1 MGRKRN
7 LFPIVMAL
15 VFGVLFA
22 YQTPHVL
29 RTIYEWSYAQ
39 QEPKTTTKPSPSI
52 EQRQAPESG
61 GDPATGSEG
70 KSDPQ
75 AGDPKADDPK
85 PGSDPQNK
93 DPKTDDPKQGDEGKE
108 PKGDDPKTPEKKR
121 SEPKITGEAKAGDTD
136 VRNLYEA
143 TTIWNYLA
151 GGLLG
156 IMFGLGL
163 ARVLIAAKNKLDTW
177 WNEMEGGYRV
187 NLFLGI
193 FAGLIASMPFLF
205 LLNSLSLG
213 VYIPLAVV
221 GLTLGFTALA
231 VYALGQMADILPW
244 TKGKVKARRTGIKIL
259 DTNVL
264 IDGRI
269 YDIAKTGFIEGQIYV
284 PGFVLEELQYIA
296 DSHDALRRQR
306 GRRGLDILKRL
317 QSDFPTEI
325 QVHDRY
331 APDEGDGVDAR
342 LVRLARS
349 IGGDIVTNDWNLNR
363 VAGLQGVRILNI
375 NDLSLSLRSNILPG
389 EALTILIAR
398 EGSQFGQGVGYL
410 DDGTMVVVENG
421 RNHIGETLETTV
433 TQVIQTER
441 GKMIF
446 AELDPDDPSGD
457 SNRRR
462 NQGRRHY

>member
-7 LFPIVMAL
+7 LFPIIMAL
-15 VFGVLFA
+15 FFGALFA

-29 RTIYEWSYAQ
+29 KTIYELSYSF
-39 QEPKTTTKPSPSI
+39 QESAT
-52 EQRQAPESG
+52 
-61 GDPATGSEG
+61 PATSPKLEPQVSDEGSDPKSRTGSSKSEPTATETNTASGNQGTEGSEG
-70 KSDPQ
+70 ALTAKPDETPKSGEP
-75 AGDPKADDPK
+75 
-85 PGSDPQNK
+85 K
-93 DPKTDDPKQGDEGKE
+93 DPVKDP
-108 PKGDDPKTPEKKR
+108 PEKR
-121 SEPKITGEAKAGDTD
+121 QTKITNDTKTTD
-136 VRNLYEA
+136 PELRNYDFA
-143 TTIWNYLA
+143 TAPNILA

-163 ARVLIAAKNKLDTW
+163 ARVLLAFKARMDDW
-177 WNEMEGGYRV
+177 WGEMEGGHRV

-205 LLNSLSLG
+205 LLNSLNLG

-221 GLTLGFTALA
+221 GLTLGFTCLA
-231 VYALGQMADILPW
+231 VYALGQMADFLPW
-244 TKGKVKARRTGIKIL
+244 TRGKVKAKKTGIKIL

-269 YDIAKTGFIEGQIYV
+269 YDIAKTGFVEGQIYV

-306 GRRGLDILKRL
+306 GRRGLEILKRL
-317 QSDFPTEI
+317 QADFPTEI
-325 QVHDRY
+325 RTHDKF
-331 APDEGDGVDAR
+331 AEDQGDGVDSR
-342 LVRLARS
+342 LVRLARA

-363 VAGLQGVRILNI
+363 VASVQEVQVLNI
-375 NDLSLSLRSNILPG
+375 NDLALSLKPNILPG
-389 EALTILIAR
+389 ETLTINVAR

-421 RNHIGETLETTV
+421 RNHIGETVDTSV

-446 AELDPDDPSGD
+446 AEIDSEEENPDGP
-457 SNRRR
+457 RRR
-462 NQGRRHY
+462 TPGRRHF